1 MPQAL
6 CEAQNCTTHGHDSPL
21 MPQNKR
27 RKSRARA
34 ELNIAVLRGFRTIYG
49 SVRKHFRDIQQS
61 CGVSGS
67 QLWILHEIRG
77 AEGLGVSELAA
88 RLSIHQS
95 TCSLLVNKLVRAK
108 LVVKSK
114 SKTDQRRVG
123 LALSSRGQRVL
134 KRAPGPPEGILPEAV
149 AGLSTATVRNLYRCL
164 RGVVRGLDVR
174 DDDAAGT
181 PLSDL

>member
-1 MPQAL
+1 M
-6 CEAQNCTTHGHDSPL
+6 
-21 MPQNKR
+21 
-27 RKSRARA
+27 
-34 ELNIAVLRGFRTIYG
+34 
-49 SVRKHFRDIQQS
+49 
-61 CGVSGS
+61 
-67 QLWILHEIRG
+67 
-77 AEGLGVSELAA
+77 SELAA

-123 LALSSRGQRVL
+123 LALSSGGQRVL

-149 AGLSTATVRNLYRCL
+149 AGLSTATVGNLYRCL